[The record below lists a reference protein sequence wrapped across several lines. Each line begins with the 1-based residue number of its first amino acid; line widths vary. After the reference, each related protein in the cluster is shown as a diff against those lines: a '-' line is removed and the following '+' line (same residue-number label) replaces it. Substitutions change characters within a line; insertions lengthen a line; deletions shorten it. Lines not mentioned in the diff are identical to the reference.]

1 MPLGYSKDQF
11 ASILQDIIYII
22 TLQLAFLSLE
32 IDSKYGIELSV
43 TDQDKL
49 DLFISRYKTFMI
61 LLVLWI
67 VATCGY
73 FLYRYGMGGFL
84 MYLLVSILLFGYVA
98 ISYDRMLK
106 RICLKCKLK
115 MK

>member
-11 ASILQDIIYII
+11 ASILQDVIYII

-32 IDSKYGIELSV
+32 IDSKYGVELSI

-49 DLFISRYKTFMI
+49 NAFMNRYNTFMI
-61 LLVLWI
+61 LLILWI
-67 VATCGY
+67 VLTCGY

-84 MYLLVSILLFGYVA
+84 VYLFISMILFSYVV
-98 ISYDRMLK
+98 ITYDKAVKSVR
-106 RICLKCKLK
+106 RKLNI
-115 MK
+115 